1 MITAQSWSRRR
12 PRVQTTPGP
21 QSHLKVP
28 VSNPLE
34 GVPDSQTDT
43 SDIPAFEAI
52 RQMKSV
58 WEEPDKEEAELKD
71 VITGL
76 HQRLVKL
83 ENDTES
89 NWKDVNHLMEEQEGI
104 LFCAVQQSKAK

>member
-34 GVPDSQTDT
+34 GVPVSPTDT
-43 SDIPAFEAI
+43 SDIPAWGLAVIEAI
-52 RQMKSV
+52 RQMKSG

-76 HQRLVKL
+76 HQRLVEL

-89 NWKDVNHLMEEQEGI
+89 NWKDVNHLMG
-104 LFCAVQQSKAK
+104 